1 MKKAIQFAA
10 ASAGALALTGCNE
23 DDRVVYTS
31 EIDFTQNPSISV
43 TTIAK
48 GSFVEYLEDG
58 MHIIEV
64 PGEKMGSEEEK
75 LRIFILKDQRS
86 VGHRSI
92 GYLGL
97 DVLDSNNG
105 PE

>member
-1 MKKAIQFAA
+1 MHFACCVLPKIRQFLQL
-10 ASAGALALTGCNE
+10 SL
-23 DDRVVYTS
+23 
-31 EIDFTQNPSISV
+31 
-43 TTIAK
+43 
-48 GSFVEYLEDG
+48 SFVEYLEDG

-86 VGHRSI
+86 VGNRSI